1 VSCLGLQ
8 FISNKT
14 AQRIDEFCRRSR
26 IDEFEREFATERY
39 RVIEMLIK
47 LPWAGAYLWRSDTKQ
62 HIQTLRI

>member
-1 VSCLGLQ
+1 VLQ

-14 AQRIDEFCRRSR
+14 AQRIDEFCRHGR

-47 LPWAGAYLWRSDTKQ
+47 LPWAGACAMPF
-62 HIQTLRI
+62 